1 MKLVLAAAVVAATA
15 TVAGCGSA
23 AAPRQATEIS
33 ATSAA
38 LNPPTCT
45 AHMSNPRP
53 HDNTTTVV
61 HVHTQA
67 GAEVFTVAH
76 YKTVNRAYWKA
87 AGPARFRVVYYV
99 SGATIGRRVPVIVT
113 VVRGH
118 LAGKCSTSFTPAA
131 ASAAKPSPTPSPTPT
146 HTSSPPSPPAPTGCS
161 PTTPSG
167 HCYEPGEFCSVAEH
181 GMSGVAGD
189 GTPIVCVDNDG
200 WRWEPSN

>member
-1 MKLVLAAAVVAATA
+1 
-15 TVAGCGSA
+15 
-23 AAPRQATEIS
+23 
-33 ATSAA
+33 
-38 LNPPTCT
+38 
-45 AHMSNPRP
+45 MSNPRP

-61 HVHTQA
+61 HVRTQA

-87 AGPARFRVVYYV
+87 AGPARFRVAYYV
-99 SGATIGRRVPVIVT
+99 SGATIGRRVPVTAT

-118 LAGKCSTSFTPAA
+118 LAGRCSTSFTPTA
-131 ASAAKPSPTPSPTPT
+131 ASAARPSPTPT
-146 HTSSPPSPPAPTGCS
+146 HTSSPPPSSPSPPAPTGCH

-189 GTPIVCVDNDG
+189 GTPIACVDNDG